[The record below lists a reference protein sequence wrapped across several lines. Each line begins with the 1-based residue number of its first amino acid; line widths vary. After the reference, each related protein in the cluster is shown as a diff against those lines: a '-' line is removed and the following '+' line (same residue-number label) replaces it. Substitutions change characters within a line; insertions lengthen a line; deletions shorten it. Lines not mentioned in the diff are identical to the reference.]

1 MNPLLRT
8 LACLALSAAALLA
21 GVDGKYTSER
31 KMERDGQ
38 SFTIHQTFDLKADG
52 NKLTGKIT
60 MQFGEMDPINMDITD
75 GKVDGNK
82 VSFSTTMETPNGSMK
97 MSYKGSVEGDT
108 FKGESM
114 REGGDQSRPFEAKR
128 K

>member
-1 MNPLLRT
+1 MNRILRAF
-8 LACLALSAAALLA
+8 ACLTVFTAVLLA

-38 SFTIHQTFDLKADG
+38 SFTINQTFDLKTDG
-52 NKLTGKIT
+52 SKLTGKIT
-60 MQFGEMDPINMDITD
+60 MQFGDMEARTMDITE

-82 VSFSTTMETPNGSMK
+82 VSFATTMETPNGSMK
-97 MSYKGSVEGDT
+97 MTYTGTVEGDT
-108 FKGESM
+108 LKGESM
-114 REGGDQSRPFEAKR
+114 REGGDQGRPFEAKR

>member
-1 MNPLLRT
+1 MKHLFRN

-21 GVDGKYTSER
+21 GVDGKHTSER

-38 SFTIHQTFDLKADG
+38 SFTINQTFDLKTDG
-52 NKLTGKIT
+52 SKLTGKIT
-60 MQFGEMDPINMDITD
+60 MQFGDMEPRTMDITD

-82 VSFSTTMETPNGSMK
+82 VSFSTTMETPNGAMK
-97 MSYKGSVEGDT
+97 VSYKGAVDGDT
-108 FKGESM
+108 LKGESM

>member
-1 MNPLLRT
+1 MNHFLR
-8 LACLALSAAALLA
+8 LSAAIALFAASMLA
-21 GVDGKYTSER
+21 GVDGKYVAER

-38 SFTIHQTFDLKADG
+38 SFTIIQTFDLKADG
-52 NKLTGKIT
+52 SKLTGKIL
-60 MQFGEMDPINMDITD
+60 MQFGDMEPRAMDIAD

-97 MSYKGSVEGDT
+97 MSYKGTIDGDT
-108 FKGESM
+108 FKGETM
-114 REGGDQSRPFEAKR
+114 REGGEGRPFEAKR